1 MTTIDT
7 PTPVTA
13 ERPPAVPLTTSSRR
27 AWIRPV
33 ARWAAILLFAGLFG
47 FPLYWLVT
55 MSFKP
60 LAEWNPPGKVYWFP
74 DNGTLSNYEAVLNI
88 GSGPSE
94 EDGGEISVSDL
105 LGGGGG
111 SATNTSNARPFFKN
125 SALAAGVGTL
135 IALAIGI
142 LTAYGIARF
151 RAGGRM
157 LPFQILQ
164 LRMFPPI
171 AVIIPLL
178 FMWVYLNIWD
188 TWYGLAILYGA
199 VTFPFV
205 VWLMRSFFQEVPR
218 EISEAAIVDGCT
230 QWGAFFKAVL
240 PQVKGGLAA
249 TALFVFILNWSD
261 FLIALVMTQDNAKTA
276 PVFLQSLQGGGTGQ
290 QYGIQAALAM
300 LLILPPAIF
309 GLAINRYLVRGLT
322 FGAIKR

>member
-1 MTTIDT
+1 MAAVEAP
-7 PTPVTA
+7 PTPFSA
-13 ERPPAVPLTTSSRR
+13 PPPKRTPPWLKPAGRIVAVVL
-27 AWIRPV
+27 AG
-33 ARWAAILLFAGLFG
+33 ALFA
-47 FPLYWLVT
+47 FPLYWVVT

-60 LAEWNPPGKVYWFP
+60 LPEWNPPGKTFWWP
-74 DNGTLSNYEAVLNI
+74 DEPTLENYEKI
-88 GSGPSE
+88 
-94 EDGGEISVSDL
+94 
-105 LGGGGG
+105 
-111 SATNTSNARPFFKN
+111 
-125 SALAAGVGTL
+125 
-135 IALAIGI
+135 IGI
-142 LTAYGIARF
+142 SSGEKSVFATARSRSAIEPLVNSILASVGGTILALVVGIFTAYGIARF

-171 AVIIPLL
+171 AIIIPLL
-178 FMWVYLNIWD
+178 FMYVEIGLWNKEYFGWLNL
-188 TWYGLAILYGA
+188 GLIILYGA

-261 FLIALVMTQDNAKTA
+261 FLIAKVMTQDTGATA
-276 PVFLQSLQGGGTGQ
+276 PVYLQSLQGGAAGNE
-290 QYGIQAALAM
+290 YGLQAALAC
-300 LLILPPAIF
+300 LLIVPPALF
-309 GLAINRYLVRGLT
+309 GLLIQRYLVRGLT